1 MNTKE
6 GEQFPSQQNQSSI
19 RKIIQ
24 NLEIEQKEWDHIFFQ
39 CQKKLKETKECLG
52 NWLENI
58 SGKGP
63 DSKYFQFCGP

>member
-19 RKIIQ
+19 RKTIQ

-52 NWLENI
+52 N
-58 SGKGP
+58 
-63 DSKYFQFCGP
+63 